1 MKNFHLAFVAAI
13 ISALAAWPS
22 GAEDAAKVTISR
34 ADCRALVRHVPEAGV
49 AYQPG
54 VDVRGKKVKPADL
67 GGGASWRVPESI
79 TIDIMIDIAEK
90 FGIGAGGRFKG
101 EASIAAVTVNT
112 KTGEVLLDGKPVGD
126 AATEAAIAKACRDAY
141 GK

>member
-1 MKNFHLAFVAAI
+1 MKNFNPTLVAAVLL
-13 ISALAAWPS
+13 ALTALPAD
-22 GAEDAAKVTISR
+22 ATDAAKLTISR
-34 ADCRALVRHVPEAGV
+34 ADCRTLVKHVPDPGV

-54 VDVRGKKVKPADL
+54 VDVRGKKVKPADV
-67 GGGASWRVPESI
+67 GGGSSWQVPESV

-101 EASIAAVTVNT
+101 EASIAVVTVNT
-112 KTGEVLLDGKPVGD
+112 KTGEVLLDGKPIGD
-126 AATEAAIAKACRDAY
+126 AAVEAAIAKACREAY

>member
-1 MKNFHLAFVAAI
+1 MKKFH
-13 ISALAAWPS
+13 SALAAAVVMALTALP
-22 GAEDAAKVTISR
+22 ADAADAAKLSISR
-34 ADCRALVRHVPEAGV
+34 ADCRALVKHVPDPSV

-67 GGGASWRVPESI
+67 GGGSSWQVPESI
-79 TIDIMIDIAEK
+79 TIDIMIDIADK
-90 FGIGAGGRFKG
+90 FGIGTGGRFKG

-126 AATEAAIAKACRDAY
+126 AATEAAVAKACRETY

>member
-1 MKNFHLAFVAAI
+1 MKNFHLTLVAAVVL
-13 ISALAAWPS
+13 ALIVLPADAA
-22 GAEDAAKVTISR
+22 DAAKLAISR
-34 ADCRALVRHVPEAGV
+34 ADCRALVTHVPDPGV

-54 VDVRGKKVKPADL
+54 VDVRGKRVKPADV
-67 GGGASWRVPESI
+67 GGGSSWQVPESI

-90 FGIGAGGRFKG
+90 FGIGAGGKFKG

-126 AATEAAIAKACRDAY
+126 AAVEAAIAKACREAY

>member
-1 MKNFHLAFVAAI
+1 MKKCQLALFAATVL
-13 ISALAAWPS
+13 ALAGWSA
-22 GAEDAAKVTISR
+22 GAEEAAKVTISR
-34 ADCRALVRHVPEAGV
+34 ADCRALVRHVPDKGV

-67 GGGASWRVPESI
+67 GGASSWQVPESI

-112 KTGEVLLDGKPVGD
+112 KTGEVLLDGRPVGD
-126 AATEAAIAKACRDAY
+126 AATEAAIAKACREAY